1 LVGDEEPEMEQDELD
16 RAVRAAAEALGRA
29 TRVAVLTGA
38 GVSAESGVPTF
49 RAGDGLW
56 EGHRIEDVASP
67 DGFLRDPRLVWQFYN
82 GRRGNVGRVQPNP
95 GHTALATLE
104 QRFRD
109 GFTLVT
115 QNVDGLHQVAGN
127 RNVLEV
133 HGSLR
138 RTRCTECGAVRD
150 RGLDSLADLP
160 TCELCA
166 GLLRPD
172 IVWFGEMLPTM
183 VWERAV
189 EAAGAC
195 DVFLV
200 VGTSAVVHPAA
211 GLINLARR
219 AGWLSGQGTT
229 VIEFNLTRTVAS
241 DAADVGLYGPSGQT
255 LPRVV
260 EILNATS

>member
-1 LVGDEEPEMEQDELD
+1 MSEPVIEGPIRE
-16 RAVRAAAEALGRA
+16 VAAALAAAR
-29 TRVAVLTGA
+29 RVAVLTGA

-49 RAGDGLW
+49 RASDGLW

-67 DGFLRDPRLVWQFYN
+67 DGFRRDPKLVWQFYN
-82 GRRGNVGRVQPNP
+82 GRRANVARVRPNA
-95 GHTALATLE
+95 GHAALADLE
-104 QRFRD
+104 ARFGD

-115 QNVDGLHQVAGN
+115 QNVDGLHQTAGN

-133 HGSLR
+133 HGSLY

-150 RGLDSLADLP
+150 RGLDPLADMP
-160 TCELCA
+160 TCELCG

-172 IVWFGEMLPTM
+172 IVWFGEMLPTAI
-183 VWERAV
+183 WERAV
-189 EAAGAC
+189 EAVERC

-219 AGWLSGQGTT
+219 RADWLGQGEGAT
-229 VIEFNLTRTVAS
+229 VIEVNLTPTVAS
-241 DAADVGLYGPSGQT
+241 EAAHIGLYGPSGET
-255 LPRVV
+255 LPKVV
-260 EILNATS
+260 EMLRG

>member
-1 LVGDEEPEMEQDELD
+1 MAPDEMES
-16 RAVRAAAEALGRA
+16 AVREAAKALGRA
-29 TRVAVLTGA
+29 THVAVLTGA

-49 RAGDGLW
+49 RASDGLW

-67 DGFLRDPRLVWQFYN
+67 DGFVRDPRLVWQFYN
-82 GRRGNVGRVQPNP
+82 GRRANVGRVQPNP
-95 GHTALATLE
+95 GHVALAALE
-104 QRFRD
+104 SRFGN
-109 GFTLVT
+109 GFTLIT
-115 QNVDGLHQVAGN
+115 QNVDGLHQAAGT

-138 RTRCTECGAVRD
+138 RTRCTECGSVHD
-150 RGLDSLADLP
+150 RGLDPLADMP

-172 IVWFGEMLPTM
+172 IVWFGEMLPTRI
-183 VWERAV
+183 WEQAV
-189 EAAGAC
+189 EAAESC

-219 AGWLSGQGTT
+219 AGWLGGQRTT
-229 VIEFNLTRTVAS
+229 VIEFNLSKTIAS
-241 DAADVGLYGPSGQT
+241 DAADIGLYGPSGQT
-255 LPRVV
+255 LPRLVDALV
-260 EILNATS
+260 NGAQ